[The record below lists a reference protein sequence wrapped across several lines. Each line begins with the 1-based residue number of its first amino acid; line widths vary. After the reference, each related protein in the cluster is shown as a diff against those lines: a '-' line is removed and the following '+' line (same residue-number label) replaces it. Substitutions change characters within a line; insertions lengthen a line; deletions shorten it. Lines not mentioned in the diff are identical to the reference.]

1 MIPAS
6 AVIAGQNMSTSS
18 ALGPGSSV
26 LARVPV
32 TSMSFV
38 AVRTLSQD
46 NRVETQSQVPDRR
59 DTPQQAIH
67 VLNALLRTAAMSRR
81 ISRRAISLISIAPQ
95 IIRRYPDVAILRS
108 LYAVFDW
115 PNPTNSD
122 TSREIRTVLW
132 ACQRPRTTRR
142 LHSVCWNWQP

>member
-32 TSMSFV
+32 TRMSFV
-38 AVRTLSQD
+38 AVRALSQDNQD
-46 NRVETQSQVPDRR
+46 NRVETQSQVSDRR

-67 VLNALLRTAAMSRR
+67 VLNALFKNRSHVPKNLNLVDFHSAADYTPLSRR
-81 ISRRAISLISIAPQ
+81 RDLAFS
-95 IIRRYPDVAILRS
+95 LRS
-108 LYAVFDW
+108 F
-115 PNPTNSD
+115 
-122 TSREIRTVLW
+122 
-132 ACQRPRTTRR
+132 R
-142 LHSVCWNWQP
+142 LA